1 MGLLHNV
8 MVLGMTIFIYN
19 KHTHQILFD
28 NAVGNLIKLSLLE
41 SVAFVKLLVQS

>member
-1 MGLLHNV
+1 MSLLLKV
-8 MVLGMTIFIYN
+8 TVLGMIIFIYN

-28 NAVGNLIKLSLLE
+28 NAVGNLIKLILLE